1 MYKKIFLSSLFFSF
15 YINSFVLAIA
25 VSEQQ
30 ELAIGKSA
38 AMQTERQLPI
48 INNAEIT
55 DYITQLGNNLVAHST
70 RTNIPYRFRVVD
82 SKEINAFA
90 LPGGYIYVNRGLILN
105 ADNESELAGVLGH
118 EIAHVTERHSAE
130 QIPKSQLSQGALGL
144 FGKVVGSRGLGGQ
157 VAYLGASLLNKGVF
171 LKFGRDA
178 EREADQV
185 GANIVS
191 ASGWNP
197 QGMITF
203 FDKLAQKDRGGK
215 SAAFFS
221 SHPSPA
227 EREANVSRLI
237 AKLGNKGKIDSPEF
251 QRFKKLLT

>member
-1 MYKKIFLSSLFFSF
+1 MYKKFFLSTLFFSLF
-15 YINSFVLAIA
+15 INSFVLAISI
-25 VSEQQ
+25 SEQQ
-30 ELAIGKSA
+30 ELAIGKSY
-38 AMQTERQLPI
+38 AMQLERQLPI

-55 DYITQLGNNLVAHST
+55 NYITQLGNNLVSHSN
-70 RTNIPYRFRVVD
+70 RTNIPYRFRMVN

-90 LPGGYIYVNRGLILN
+90 LPGGYIYINRGLILN
-105 ADNESELAGVLGH
+105 ADNESELVGVLAH

-130 QIPKSQLSQGALGL
+130 QIPKSQLSQGALSA
-144 FGKVVGSRGLGGQ
+144 FGRLVGNRGLGGQ
-157 VAYLGASLLNKGVF
+157 IAYMGANLLNKGVS

-191 ASGWNP
+191 SSGWNP

-203 FDKLAQKDRGGK
+203 FNKLAQKDRGGK

-227 EREANVSRLI
+227 EREANISALL
-237 AKLGNKGKIDSPEF
+237 AKLGNKGKVDSPEF
-251 QRFKKLLT
+251 QRIKKLLT